1 MAQKFEGT
9 IDELKEKVE
18 QAGISGSWDDDGNGK
33 YTFRSEKK
41 GVLNWWPSRGTI
53 NFQGQPDARAR
64 LEAVFED
71 SAVEESSP
79 VKPATQA
86 SEDRQQQIFIVH
98 GHDEEARDQLEL
110 ALRRLGLDPFVL
122 MNTSGGGKTIIEALE
137 GQIGRD
143 YTSDF
148 GIVLM
153 TPDDY
158 GYSQKDGEQSGE
170 PRARQN
176 VILETGMLLSSLT
189 RERMAIIKKGHLE
202 MSSDISGF
210 IHFTYNHHVKEIVSK
225 LCQRLKD
232 AGFDIDSDRI
242 AEATQ

>member
-53 NFQGQPDARAR
+53 NFQGQPDAR
-64 LEAVFED
+64 LEAVLED
-71 SAVEESSP
+71 LAVEESSP

-86 SEDRQQQIFIVH
+86 SEDRQKQIFIVH
-98 GHDEEARDQLEL
+98 GHDEDARDQLEL

-158 GYSQKDGEQSGE
+158 GYSQKDGEQSG
-170 PRARQN
+170 
-176 VILETGMLLSSLT
+176 
-189 RERMAIIKKGHLE
+189 
-202 MSSDISGF
+202 
-210 IHFTYNHHVKEIVSK
+210 
-225 LCQRLKD
+225 
-232 AGFDIDSDRI
+232 
-242 AEATQ
+242 